1 MTDYVEIDLKDMN
14 KAELEVVNAVINE
27 GRMRRNEEVLEKI
40 ERRITEAYAEN
51 NRELIDFL
59 EDLIVDLDLDL

>member
-1 MTDYVEIDLKDMN
+1 MTDYISLELKG
-14 KAELEVVNAVINE
+14 LEKDQERILNAVINE

-40 ERRITEAYAEN
+40 ERKITEAYAEG

-59 EDLIVDLDLDL
+59 EELIVDLDLDL

>member
-1 MTDYVEIDLKDMN
+1 MTDYISLELKG
-14 KAELEVVNAVINE
+14 LEKDQERILNAVINE

-40 ERRITEAYAEN
+40 ERKITEAYSEG

-59 EDLIVDLDLDL
+59 EELIVDLDLDL